1 MTLINTALRR
11 PLTVVVLILGVVL
24 GSWIALQRMTRDVFP
39 PLGIPTI
46 YVAQPYGGM
55 DPAQMEGYLTYRY
68 EYHFLYLT
76 GIEHVE
82 SKSIQGASIMKLQFH
97 PGTDMSQA
105 MSETVAYVNR
115 ARAFMPPG
123 TPAPFIMRFDA
134 GSVAVGYLVFSTDDP
149 NITLGQ
155 MQDQALNRVRP
166 AFATLPG
173 VSAPP
178 PFGGSSRG
186 IIVNVNPDRM
196 RAYGLSPDDI
206 VKALSQG
213 NTISPSGNLNVGDK
227 YPIVPVNSIVAN
239 IKDLEGVPL
248 KRTAT
253 GAVFV
258 RDVATVTDGADVI
271 TSYALANGR
280 RTVYLP
286 VTKRGDASTLAVVDL
301 VKKNLPEFQK
311 LLPDGIK
318 VTYAFDQSPV
328 VKRSIRDLLK
338 EGGLGAILTG
348 LMVLLFLRD
357 WRSAFIVV
365 INIPLSLL
373 AAAFALWVS
382 GQNIHLMTLGGMALA
397 VGILV
402 DEATV
407 AVENIHAH
415 LARGASVARAALDGT
430 RETALP
436 RLLAMLCV
444 LAVFLPAFF
453 MVGAARALFVP
464 LALAVGFSM
473 VASFLL
479 SSTLVPILS
488 VWLLRGLERGAHA
501 PRVSHS
507 APSPN
512 APGATITDAVG
523 ETATAAATAT
533 ALPIHDPGA
542 ILWLQRAYAAGLRG
556 VMVAR
561 WPLVAA
567 YLVAAGAT
575 IWFIGGRLGTE
586 IFPKTD
592 TGQFA
597 LRFRAPSGTQVGLS
611 EQIAQKIL
619 ATIAREAGGPDKVE
633 VTIGLVGVHNS
644 SFPINLVHLWNGGPE
659 EGWLAVQLK
668 PGTGLR
674 IEKFEEHLRGVL
686 AKELPDVRLSFEP
699 QDIVTRVM
707 SFGSPT
713 PIEVAVSG
721 PSLAVSK
728 GYAEKILAR
737 LKQLPFL
744 RDVQIAQTLDF
755 PTVDVNINRE
765 RAGLLGVKV
774 EDVTKSLVAAT
785 TSSRFTARNFW
796 ADPSSGISYD
806 LQVQI
811 PESKTQSIE
820 DLKNVPVSAES
831 GNTVLLRNLAAIT
844 PGTAVGTYERY
855 NMARVVSVTANIHGT
870 DLGSAIRAVRQ
881 ALAEVG
887 GPPDAKTKLDLR
899 GQVVPLKQLTD
910 GFSAGL
916 LLAVVAIFLMLVAN
930 FQSVRLAFAVVS
942 TVPAVLT
949 GVVLALWFT
958 GTTLNI
964 QSAMG
969 AIMAVGVAVANAI
982 LLVTFA
988 ERARVGPASR
998 RPVPQSAHG
1007 EEPSQTGAGGT
1018 AALPPAAAAVEG
1030 ARSRLR
1036 PILMTSCAM
1045 IAGMLPLALGLGE
1058 GGDQTAPLGRAVVG
1072 GLALATVATL
1082 FVLPSVFAI
1091 LSGQRVRSP
1100 SLDPDDPAS
1109 VYYASET
1116 K

>member
-1 MTLINTALRR
+1 MNLVAIALRR
-11 PLTVVVLILGVVL
+11 PLTVLVLVIAVCLGTYV
-24 GSWIALQRMTRDVFP
+24 SLQRMTRDIFP
-39 PLGIPTI
+39 PLNVPTI

-68 EYHFLYLT
+68 EYHFLYIA

-105 MSETVAYVNR
+105 MSETVAQVNR

-123 TPAPFIMRFDA
+123 TVAPFIMRFDA

-149 NITLGQ
+149 SITLNQ

-166 AFATLPG
+166 SFATLPG

-178 PFGGSSRG
+178 PFGGSSRS
-186 IIVNVNPDRM
+186 IVVNVNPDRM
-196 RAYGLSPDDI
+196 RSYGLSPDDI
-206 VKALSQG
+206 VQALAHG
-213 NTISPSGNLNVGDK
+213 NTISPSGNMNLGDK
-227 YPIVPVNSIVAN
+227 YPVVPMNAIVTN
-239 IKDLEGVPL
+239 IKDLETVPL
-248 KRTAT
+248 KKTAN

-258 RDVATVTDGADVI
+258 RDVATVEDAADVT

-286 VTKRGDASTLAVVDL
+286 VTKRADASTVAVVDL

-311 LLPDGIK
+311 LLPDGLK
-318 VTYAFDQSPV
+318 VSYEFDQSPV
-328 VKRSIRDLLK
+328 VKRSISDLLK

-357 WRSAFIVV
+357 WRTAFIVV
-365 INIPLSLL
+365 INIPLALL
-373 AAAFALWVS
+373 AAVFALWAS
-382 GQNIHLMTLGGMALA
+382 GQNIHLMTLGGLALA

-415 LARGASVARAALDGT
+415 IARGRSPARAALDGT
-430 RETALP
+430 LETALP

-444 LAVFLPAFF
+444 LAVFVPAFF
-453 MVGAARALFVP
+453 MVGAAKALFVP
-464 LALAVGFSM
+464 LALAVGFAM
-473 VASFLL
+473 IASFIL

-488 VWLLRGLERGAHA
+488 VWFLRGHATEVHDASFIGKMQNSYAGLLR
-501 PRVSHS
+501 RVL
-507 APSPN
+507 
-512 APGATITDAVG
+512 T
-523 ETATAAATAT
+523 
-533 ALPIHDPGA
+533 L
-542 ILWLQRAYAAGLRG
+542 
-556 VMVAR
+556 R

-567 YLVAAGAT
+567 YLAIAALA

-597 LRFRAPSGTQVGLS
+597 LRFRAPSGTQVGLT
-611 EQIAQKIL
+611 EKIAQKIL
-619 ATIAREAGGPDKVE
+619 ATIAREAGGADKVD
-633 VTIGLVGVHNS
+633 VTIGMVGVHNS
-644 SFPINLVHLWNGGPE
+644 SFPVNLVHLWNGGPE

-668 PGTGLR
+668 RDSGIQVDAFR
-674 IEKFEEHLRGVL
+674 EKLRGVL

-721 PSLAVSK
+721 PNIAVSK
-728 GYAEKILAR
+728 GHAEKILAKLR
-737 LKQLPFL
+737 EIPFL

-755 PTVDVNINRE
+755 PTVNVDINRE

-774 EDVTKSLVAAT
+774 DDVTKSLVAAT
-785 TSSRFTARNFW
+785 TSSRFTVANFW
-796 ADPSSGISYD
+796 ADAASGISYN

-811 PESKTQSIE
+811 PEARTTSIE
-820 DLKNVPVSAES
+820 DLKNVPVNSDN
-831 GNTVLLRNLAAIT
+831 GKTVLLRNVANIRQD
-844 PGTAVGTYERY
+844 TAVGTYERY
-855 NMARVVSVTANIHGT
+855 NMARVVSVTANIQGA
-870 DLGSAIRAVRQ
+870 DLGTAIRAVNR
-881 ALAEVG
+881 ALTAVG
-887 GPPDAKTKLDLR
+887 APPDAKTKVDLR
-899 GQVVPLKQLTD
+899 GQVVPLLQLTD
-910 GFSAGL
+910 GFRTGL
-916 LLAVVAIFLMLVAN
+916 SLAVAAIFLLLMAN
-930 FQSVRLAFAVVS
+930 FQSVRLALAVVS
-942 TVPAVLT
+942 TVPAVLA
-949 GVVLALWFT
+949 GVALTLWIT

-969 AIMAVGVAVANAI
+969 AIMAVGVAVANAL

-988 ERARVGPASR
+988 EKACVTGS
-998 RPVPQSAHG
+998 
-1007 EEPSQTGAGGT
+1007 EP
-1018 AALPPAAAAVEG
+1018 LAAAIEG

-1036 PILMTSCAM
+1036 PILMTTCAM
-1045 IAGMLPLALGLGE
+1045 IAGMTPLALGFGD

-1072 GLALATVATL
+1072 GLLFATFATL
-1082 FVLPSVFAI
+1082 FVLPGAFA
-1091 LSGQRVRSP
+1091 LLASRRVRSA
-1100 SLDPDDPAS
+1100 SLNPDDPAS
-1109 VYYASET
+1109 PHYSAA
-1116 K
+1116 KP